1 MDYRN
6 RVHVD
11 LTEDQRNKLQ
21 DLVPWGLRS
30 QLLSVVIEDLLNL
43 VETHGVQVIALLI
56 TKKVKPRE
64 VLSTLRGITQE
75 EAKDGTG

>member
-1 MDYRN
+1 
-6 RVHVD
+6 
-11 LTEDQRNKLQ
+11 
-21 DLVPWGLRS
+21 
-30 QLLSVVIEDLLNL
+30 VVIEDLLNL